1 VALLAEL
8 AHEHREP
15 VTEPAVD
22 VTSLSVSYR
31 VRHGQAT
38 TLREYLGSA
47 RGGRTRPQTF
57 WALRDVSFAVP
68 RGEVLGVVGAN
79 GAGKST
85 LMKALARVVLPA
97 AGHVV
102 VRGRLAPLIEL
113 GAGFNPDLTGIEN
126 ILLYGSMLG
135 RDRSELR
142 RRVDAIAEWAQLG
155 DFIDVPVRTY
165 SAGMLA
171 RLGFAVATDVAPD
184 VLIVDEALAV
194 GDGAFRRRS
203 SDRLEQLIATG
214 SAVLLVSHNIEDVRQ
229 RSARVL
235 WLDQGQIRRLGDP
248 GDVIDE
254 YSAEMRQRT

>member
-1 VALLAEL
+1 
-8 AHEHREP
+8 

-38 TLREYLGSA
+38 TLREYLGNA
-47 RGGRTRPQTF
+47 RGGRIRPQTF

-68 RGEVLGVVGAN
+68 RGEVFGVVGAN

-85 LMKALARVVLPA
+85 LMKTLARVVLPA

-135 RDRSELR
+135 RSRTELR
-142 RRVDAIAEWAQLG
+142 GRVDAIADWAQLG

-165 SAGMLA
+165 SSGMLA

-194 GDGAFRRRS
+194 GDSAFRRRS
-203 SDRLEQLIATG
+203 ADRLEELIGTG

-229 RSARVL
+229 RSSRVL

-248 GDVIDE
+248 GEVIDE
-254 YSAEMRQRT
+254 YSDEMAQRT